1 MKCVKCARR
10 EATTEVLRRH
20 NNHVE
25 KLYLCDECAKEY
37 ESDTVMKGLDMLDS
51 FFGGS
56 PMGLFGNFA
65 GFFDAPAVK
74 SLVCPECKTTSD
86 EFLKTGF
93 VGCPRCYE
101 AFAPLVVQT
110 VKKIQ
115 QSDRHVGK
123 APVGAVDF
131 AAEQARLKSEL
142 QAAVDSGDYVK
153 TVEISNRLKKLCG
166 DGEGY

>member
-65 GFFDAPAVK
+65 GFFD
-74 SLVCPECKTTSD
+74 
-86 EFLKTGF
+86 G
-93 VGCPRCYE
+93 
-101 AFAPLVVQT
+101 
-110 VKKIQ
+110 
-115 QSDRHVGK
+115 
-123 APVGAVDF
+123 
-131 AAEQARLKSEL
+131 
-142 QAAVDSGDYVK
+142 GDYVK
-153 TVEISNRLKKLCG
+153 TAEISNRLKKLCG

>member
-1 MKCVKCARR
+1 MKCVKCGLRN
-10 EATTEVLRRH
+10 ATTEVLRRH

-37 ESDTVMKGLDMLDS
+37 EDDTVLTGLNMLDS

-56 PMGLFGNFA
+56 PMELFGNFA
-65 GFFDAPAVK
+65 GLFDAPAVK
-74 SLVCPECKTTSD
+74 RLVCPECKTTSD
-86 EFLKTGF
+86 EFVKTGF
-93 VGCPRCYE
+93 VGCPHCYE
-101 AFAPLVVQT
+101 TFEPLVAQT

-123 APVGAVDF
+123 VPAGAVDF
-131 AAEQARLKSEL
+131 AAEQSRLKSEL

-153 TVEISNRLKKLCG
+153 TVEISNKLKKLCG